1 MNIYSE
7 GVFGSDS
14 KNMKFKEYLNN
25 ESGNKVNGDDSS
37 RYEDIQNVRETV
49 RFMNNKLWLMN
60 DGKSM
65 EIEDMF
71 SSEYKKVM
79 NNVEVYGRLIE
90 SMERKD

>member
-1 MNIYSE
+1 
-7 GVFGSDS
+7 
-14 KNMKFKEYLNN
+14 
-25 ESGNKVNGDDSS
+25 
-37 RYEDIQNVRETV
+37 
-49 RFMNNKLWLMN
+49 MN

-90 SMERKD
+90 SMERKDQKMMKQNEDY